1 MGIAGWLVHNHRIV
15 ATSASALSDRLA
27 DRLAAGPVLAD
38 GAIGSLLFALTGRL
52 SETNHVYE
60 ALTLENPD
68 LVRGVHAAY
77 LRGGSSALAT
87 NTFGANQPSLARFG
101 LADRTQELN
110 RHAVQLVREAIAAG
124 GTDALVLGSI
134 GPVNQADQDIDVP
147 AAYGAQ
153 VEALLAEGVDA
164 LLLETFPSPSA
175 LENLTRFIRAH
186 DQTPPVIAHLAIRQ
200 NQGSNGWNHDPV
212 AYVERL
218 TAAGAAVVG
227 VNCCAPWEALAF
239 VATLQAARASGEGGI
254 PLSAMP
260 NAGGFERIGQRFM
273 SQVNPEYMG
282 RTVRELVQRGTALVG
297 GCCEVHPPHVREMYS
312 YLRASGAVASVA
324 SSSTA
329 GSAGTPAP
337 DSTLADGLTG
347 LAKLARQ
354 PADDAQKLANGG
366 FTRKIKGGAFAV
378 SVELMPP
385 RGVGSV
391 TLQRKVDFVR
401 NLAASGRADAVDITD
416 GSRGLPLMPPGDLV
430 DIIRRGLGWSGSG
443 EDPLEIIPHFTT
455 RDLNAM
461 GVQSRL
467 IGYHQRRIRNVLLIT
482 GDPPN
487 MSPTYPTSTA
497 VFDMDS
503 VELIGRVH
511 SQLNAGVDFGGQPLA
526 RSNAPHTHFTI
537 GAGFEPEAIDGQ
549 RELRRL
555 RDKIANGVDYIMTQP
570 VFREQALTALEAV
583 RAEVPILVGVMVLTS
598 LAHAER
604 FGGVPGVVVP
614 DEVMQRL
621 AAFEQPAD
629 QARAGLELAVS
640 QVEWVAR
647 DGWAGLYLMSPA
659 SLDAAAQVL
668 RTAAPG

>member
-15 ATSASALSDRLA
+15 ATSASALSDRLT

-60 ALTLENPD
+60 ALTVENPD

-87 NTFGANQPSLARFG
+87 HTFGANQPSLARFG

-110 RHAVQLVREAIAAG
+110 RRAVQLVREAIAAG
-124 GTDALVLGSI
+124 GADALVLGSI
-134 GPVNQADQDIDVP
+134 GPVNQADQDIDVA
-147 AAYGAQ
+147 AAYGVQ

-164 LLLETFPSPSA
+164 VLLETFSSPGA

-186 DQTPPVIAHLAIRQ
+186 DQAPPVIAHLAIRQ

-212 AYVERL
+212 AYVKRL

-239 VATLQAARASGEGGI
+239 VATLQAARASGEAGI

-260 NAGGFERIGQRFM
+260 NAGGFERIDQRFM

-282 RTVRELVQRGTALVG
+282 RTARELVQRGAALVG
-297 GCCEVHPPHVREMYS
+297 GCCEVHPPHVREMHS
-312 YLRASGAVASVA
+312 YLRAGGAVAA
-324 SSSTA
+324 SSIA

-401 NLAASGRADAVDITD
+401 DLAASGLADAVDITD

-430 DIIRRGLGWSGSG
+430 DIIRRGLGWSGSD
-443 EDPLEIIPHFTT
+443 EDPLEFIPHFTT

-461 GVQSRL
+461 AVQSRL

-482 GDPPN
+482 GDPPK

-503 VELIGRVH
+503 VELISRVH

-537 GAGFEPEAIDGQ
+537 GAGFEPEAIDAQ

-555 RDKIANGVDYIMTQP
+555 RDKVANGVDYIMTQP
-570 VFREQALTALEAV
+570 VFRVQALTALEAV
-583 RAEVPILVGVMVLTS
+583 RAEIPILVGVMVLTS
-598 LAHAER
+598 LAHAQR
-604 FGGVPGVVVP
+604 FGAVPGVVVP
-614 DEVMQRL
+614 DRVMQRL

-647 DGWAGLYLMSPA
+647 DQWAGLYLMSPA
-659 SLDAAAQVL
+659 SLDAAVQVL